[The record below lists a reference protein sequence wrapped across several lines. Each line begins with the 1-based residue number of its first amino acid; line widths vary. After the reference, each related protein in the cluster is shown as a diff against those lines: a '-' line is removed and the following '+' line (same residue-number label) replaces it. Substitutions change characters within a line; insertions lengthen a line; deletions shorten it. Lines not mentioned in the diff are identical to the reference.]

1 MYFVGLSVDMCVG
14 STVRHASDLGVLDHI
29 GEDGKVV
36 KGDIVLVEDAVAAWA
51 KHGGK
56 FDAETVHG
64 VSVESL
70 RGEFARV
77 TTTDLVLK
85 EIGL

>member
-1 MYFVGLSVDMCVG
+1 MGLSVDLCVG
-14 STVRHASDLGVLDHI
+14 STVRHASDLRVLDHV

-36 KGDIVLVEDAVAAWA
+36 RGDIVLVEDAVAAWA
-51 KHGGK
+51 KHGGRY
-56 FDAETVHG
+56 DAEAVHG

-77 TTTDLVLK
+77 VTTDLVLK